1 MDFKK
6 RHANNAKAQMADDN
20 SDEDDALFTLKDEQA
35 DSDKDAIIAYL
46 KALIKNV
53 IMCYYIEFHLNLSIH
68 KIDNT
73 FVDLK
78 NF

>member
-6 RHANNAKAQMADDN
+6 RHAKNAKAKTADDN
-20 SDEDDALFTLKDEQA
+20 SDEDDTLFTLKDEQA

-53 IMCYYIEFHLNLSIH
+53 EWYL
-68 KIDNT
+68 
-73 FVDLK
+73 V
-78 NF
+78 

>member
-20 SDEDDALFTLKDEQA
+20 SDEDDTLFTLKDEQA

-53 IMCYYIEFHLNLSIH
+53 EWYL
-68 KIDNT
+68 
-73 FVDLK
+73 V
-78 NF
+78 

>member
-1 MDFKK
+1 
-6 RHANNAKAQMADDN
+6 MADDN

-53 IMCYYIEFHLNLSIH
+53 
-68 KIDNT
+68 D
-73 FVDLK
+73 
-78 NF
+78 

>member
-1 MDFKK
+1 LDFKK

-46 KALIKNV
+46 KALIKNF
-53 IMCYYIEFHLNLSIH
+53 E
-68 KIDNT
+68 
-73 FVDLK
+73 
-78 NF
+78 

>member
-6 RHANNAKAQMADDN
+6 RHAKNAKAKTADDN

-53 IMCYYIEFHLNLSIH
+53 EWYL
-68 KIDNT
+68 
-73 FVDLK
+73 V
-78 NF
+78 